1 MSRFIL
7 FAFVL
12 SLQVTQIMADEATNA
27 SFQIQRETRDV
38 VGWTL
43 HIHSELQRSEP
54 EATEL
59 AVKLLKK
66 QLTEIVRVVPR
77 PAVAELRKVPLY
89 FSPTYPGEQ
98 ARAEFHP
105 GAGWLKE
112 HGRDP
117 VMEKSV
123 EFSNIPIFEQETK
136 RMPNFALHELA
147 HAYHNI
153 VLDEGFGNPKV
164 IAAYDR
170 AKQGKAYDLVEQWHG
185 IEGKNTFNE
194 AYGMSNPME
203 YFAESTEAFFTRNDF
218 FPFNRSQLRKH
229 DPDMVEVLIEL
240 WGVKNASAG
249 KNAK

>member
-7 FAFVL
+7 FVTVM
-12 SLQVTQIMADEATNA
+12 SLQVTQVVADEPTKA
-27 SFQIQRETRDV
+27 SPQIQRETRDV

-43 HIHSELQRSEP
+43 HIDKELQRSEP
-54 EATEL
+54 KATKV
-59 AVKLLKK
+59 AVTLLRK
-66 QLTEIVRVVPR
+66 QLAEIVRVVPE
-77 PAVAELRKVPLY
+77 PAVIELRKVPLY

-105 GAGWLKE
+105 GGEWLKE

-117 VMEKSV
+117 VMEKAV

-153 VLDEGFGNPKV
+153 VLEEGFGNPKV

-170 AKQGKAYDLVEQWHG
+170 AKQSKSYDRVEQWHG
-185 IEGKNTFNE
+185 VEGNNTFNE

-203 YFAESTEAFFTRNDF
+203 YFAESTESFFTKNDF
-218 FPFNRSQLRKH
+218 FPFNRSQLKKH
-229 DPDMVEVLIEL
+229 DPEMVEVLIDL
-240 WGVKNASAG
+240 WGVKEAS
-249 KNAK
+249 KEK